1 MSKPSEARLQ
11 EMQEEMVRSQL
22 ARRGISNP
30 QLLEAFRSVPRERFV
45 AIDLRKHAYED
56 RPLPIQAGQTIS
68 QPYVVALM
76 IDALD
81 LEPSDRVLEIGCGS
95 GYAAAILSCIASEIE
110 TVERIETL
118 ANQAAKTLQ
127 ALGYANVHVHCG
139 DGTLGWPERAPYD
152 AIIVA
157 AGGPSVPEALKAQLK
172 IGGRLVIPTGE
183 QRDSHTLLK
192 VTRGSETDYRTED
205 LGGVRFVPLIGQQGW

>member
-1 MSKPSEARLQ
+1 MSKPSEVRLQ
-11 EMQEEMVRSQL
+11 EMREVMVRSQL

-30 QLLEAFRSVPRERFV
+30 QVLTAFRDVPRERFV

-56 RPLPIQAGQTIS
+56 RPLPIQEGQTIS

-192 VTRGSETDYRTED
+192 VTRVSETDYRTED
-205 LGGVRFVPLIGQQGW
+205 LGGVRFVPLVGQQGW

>member
-1 MSKPSEARLQ
+1 MNKPSEARLQ
-11 EMQEEMVRSQL
+11 EMREEMVRSQL

-30 QLLEAFRSVPRERFV
+30 HLLEAFRNVPRERFI
-45 AIDLRKHAYED
+45 AIDQLQHAYQD
-56 RPLPIQAGQTIS
+56 RPLPIEANQTIS

-95 GYAAAILSCIASEIE
+95 GYAAAILSCISSEIE
-110 TVERIETL
+110 TVERIEPL

-157 AGGPSVPEALKAQLK
+157 AGGPSVPEALKAQLR
-172 IGGRLVIPTGE
+172 IGGRLVIPIGE
-183 QRDSHTLLK
+183 QRESQTLLK
-192 VTRGSETDYRTED
+192 VTRVSETDYRTED